1 LKSVNFE
8 SIFIK
13 WLLKRKSA
21 RTVSDASAVVFS

>member
-1 LKSVNFE
+1 LE

-13 WLLKRKSA
+13 RLLEIKSA